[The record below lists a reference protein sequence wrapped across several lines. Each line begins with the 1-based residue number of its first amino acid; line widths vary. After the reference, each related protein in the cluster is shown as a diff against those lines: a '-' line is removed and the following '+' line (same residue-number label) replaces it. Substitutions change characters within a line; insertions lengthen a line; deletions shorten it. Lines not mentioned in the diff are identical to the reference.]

1 MESRLTS
8 SVKARESALI
18 LRQFGVHGAFLE
30 LLCENWCSSIL
41 ETGVSGNL
49 WSCLKEVKP
58 LVVYDVEPGM
68 ALEQMQGNRGS
79 SRGD

>member
-1 MESRLTS
+1 MESWHTS

-18 LRQFGVHGAFLE
+18 SRKCEVHGAFLK
-30 LLCENWCSSIL
+30 LLYGNWCSSTL

-58 LVVYDVEPGM
+58 RVMFDVERGM
-68 ALEQMQGNRGS
+68 ALEAMQGTQA
-79 SRGD
+79 